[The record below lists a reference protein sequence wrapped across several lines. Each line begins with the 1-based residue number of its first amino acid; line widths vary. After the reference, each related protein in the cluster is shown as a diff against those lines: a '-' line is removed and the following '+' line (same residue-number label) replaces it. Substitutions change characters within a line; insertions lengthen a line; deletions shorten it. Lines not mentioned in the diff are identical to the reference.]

1 MVRKPALTRNFMT
14 QENTAAFAAKL
25 NESIMA
31 NPRRAPSEIISEI
44 CSAVASGLPSR
55 NLSADEKPHWL
66 ALARQITAH
75 ARAGAIS
82 PTGSPWRSFKKIFD
96 KLDEVEKRRALNDIS
111 TLGSA
116 NPGWQNALVAAAV
129 DAGVVDAKAI
139 PRAIGEARKPA
150 ESLSEKEVSILLTL
164 SGIQDGAMRAART
177 QGQCDSRNLAV
188 SIGIASWLSGPMAL
202 AETLR
207 AAAAEAPAGEWRSQ
221 GFNRHFVKM
230 ADIALSAAAES
241 IVIASMADGNEPRK
255 VEGLVK
261 SIKSMRALMSLDEAN
276 AFSYALATGG
286 ASSEWKA
293 VGSQAI
299 EPTSRESIQEAID
312 KAIPEAFEPAAP
324 RGWLGVIAA
333 RISERKSDSSR
344 AAAPPRRSG
353 P

>member
-1 MVRKPALTRNFMT
+1 MVRKPALKRNFMT
-14 QENTAAFAAKL
+14 QENTAAFAAKI
-25 NESIMA
+25 NESIMS
-31 NPRRAPSEIISEI
+31 NPMRAPSEILSEI
-44 CSAVASGLPSR
+44 CAAVASDLPSR
-55 NLSADEKPHWL
+55 KLFADEQPHWL

-82 PTGSPWRSFKKIFD
+82 PTGSPWRSFKNIFD
-96 KLDEVEKRRALNDIS
+96 KLDLAEKRRALNDIA

-116 NPGWQNALVAAAV
+116 NPGWQNSLVAAAI
-129 DAGVVDAKAI
+129 DAGLGEAKAI
-139 PRAIGEARKPA
+139 PRAVGEARKPA
-150 ESLSEKEVSILLTL
+150 ESISKKEISILLTL
-164 SGIQDGAMRAART
+164 SGIQDGAMRAAQT
-177 QGQCDSRNLAV
+177 QGLCDSRNLAA
-188 SIGIASWLSGPMAL
+188 SIGIASWMSGPMAL
-202 AETLR
+202 AETLN
-207 AAAAEAPAGEWRSQ
+207 AAAAEAPAGEWRAQ

-241 IVIASMADGNEPRK
+241 IIVASMADGNEPKK

-261 SIKSMRALMSLDEAN
+261 CIQSMRALMSLDEAN

-286 ASSEWKA
+286 ASGEWKA

-333 RISERKSDSSR
+333 RISERKSDPSR
-344 AAAPPRRSG
+344 AAAPPRRAG